1 MSADMATMSELEVIR
16 KLSKDIRTAS
26 KTLSNQEARYLVD
39 TYYNLQDFR
48 KATGNQIRALG
59 ESKEPNESIQFF
71 YNQFNT
77 LEKSIKSVLEV
88 YVKQSDVGKW
98 CLSITGIG
106 PVITAGLM
114 AHIDIEKAPTVGHIW
129 SYAGLVPGQKWEKGC
144 KRPWNAKLK
153 VLCWKI
159 GQSFVKVHN
168 NESDV
173 FGKIYKARKELEVQ
187 RNESGEY
194 ADQAAMILAGKKF
207 NQQTDAFKH
216 YSQGKLPPA
225 HIQQRAE
232 RYATKLFL
240 ASFHEVAY
248 FDKYKELPPKP
259 YVIAQLNHAHYWGPP
274 NSDLIPGLVEAQISQ
289 GGRENIAT
297 YFPEKLI
304 TC

>member
-1 MSADMATMSELEVIR
+1 MSMAATQTEIEIVR

-26 KTLSNQEARYLVD
+26 KTLSTQEARYLVD

-59 ESKEPNESIQFF
+59 EAQEPNESIQFF
-71 YNQFNT
+71 FNQFNT

-88 YVKQSDVGKW
+88 YVKQSDIGKW

-129 SYAGLVPGQKWEKGC
+129 SYAGLVPGQKWEKGQ

-168 NESDV
+168 NDSDV
-173 FGKIYKARKELEVQ
+173 FGKIYKARKEMEIQ
-187 RNESGEY
+187 KNEAGEF
-194 ADQAAMILAGKKF
+194 AEQAALILASRNIRPETEAYKS
-207 NQQTDAFKH
+207 
-216 YSQGKLPPA
+216 YIQGKLPPG

-248 FDKYKELPPKP
+248 FDKYKQLPPKP
-259 YVIAQLNHAHYWGPP
+259 YAIAHLNHAHHWGPP
-274 NSDLIPGLVEAQISQ
+274 NSDLIPGLVEAQIAG
-289 GGRENIAT
+289 GGRE
-297 YFPEKLI
+297 ELI
-304 TC
+304 THIIKQ

>member
-1 MSADMATMSELEVIR
+1 MAATQTEIEIVR

-26 KTLSNQEARYLVD
+26 KTLSTQEARYLVD

-59 ESKEPNESIQFF
+59 ETQEPNESIQFF
-71 YNQFNT
+71 FNQFNT

-88 YVKQSDVGKW
+88 YVKQSDIGKW

-129 SYAGLVPGQKWEKGC
+129 SYAGLVPGQKWEKGQ

-168 NESDV
+168 NDSDV
-173 FGKIYKARKELEVQ
+173 FGKIYKARKEMEIQ
-187 RNESGEY
+187 KNEAGEF
-194 ADQAAMILAGKKF
+194 AEQAALMLASRNIRSETEAYKS
-207 NQQTDAFKH
+207 
-216 YSQGKLPPA
+216 YIQGKLPPG

-248 FDKYKELPPKP
+248 FDKYKQLPPKP
-259 YVIAQLNHAHYWGPP
+259 YAIAHLNHAHHWGPP
-274 NSDLIPGLVEAQISQ
+274 NSDLIPGLVEAQVAG
-289 GGRENIAT
+289 GGRE
-297 YFPEKLI
+297 ELI
-304 TC
+304 THIIKQ